1 MILMTN
7 LLIVESPGKI
17 NKLRAILGSDWEVK
31 ASVGHIRELAD
42 DGPDSLGFDLG
53 HDRIDCHY
61 IPRNPRAKQ
70 AIAALKQ
77 AARQSQSVYLA
88 SDPDREGETIAW
100 HIAQVLGLKQPQRIV
115 FQEITATAVKTAL
128 SRPRPLDLNLV
139 AAGRCRDCLDKLV
152 GYKGSPLVWRLNNGA
167 KSVGRV
173 QSATLHLL
181 CLREQEIS
189 SFVSQTYWSVY
200 VDYQEGFRAYYH
212 RSNQLPDTE
221 ASPEGMDDAGS
232 QDSKKES
239 TRVVSRDV
247 AEHLVAMARSQ
258 PHQVQQVSGQVTS
271 KKPPPPFITSSLQQA
286 AGSRLKFNPEYTMSL
301 AQKLYEAGLITYMR
315 TDSVQLSPEFCA
327 AARRWLQERDPDNVP
342 QRVARQHS
350 GKAAQEGHEAIRP
363 TDVFKPSAE
372 LRLQL
377 EDDQFKLYVLIW
389 TRAMAS
395 QCKSAQIRKTRIL
408 TQSGEVQW
416 QATGQVIEFPGYTKY
431 WKDISADLVLPEVT
445 EGQALHLE
453 AAQHEEKQTQ
463 PPPRY
468 TEPKLV
474 QLMERKGIGRPSTY
488 APTIATLK
496 QRNYVHL
503 LKDKLQPTDLGLQVD
518 AFLATA
524 LPDLLEA
531 EFTATME
538 SCLDAIAQGQQ
549 EWQRYLIDWN
559 RNYFEPALQTALTQ
573 LPEPKGDPHRKPLA
587 KSRMTCPKCR
597 QLMAKVPSKKVSKGH
612 FLKCETGC
620 QTDAGKA
627 IVMFWSDRSKKWQLP
642 DPQTELQQGNSDSTR
657 QQDLRTK
664 QLPVLTEHLCPVCNA
679 YLEEYP
685 YQREGQAKKL
695 LRCSIPDHRQ
705 SKCKD
710 VTYFLTRQGGWWSKK
725 FGPLE

>member
-1 MILMTN
+1 MTN

-17 NKLRAILGSDWEVK
+17 NKLRTILGSGWEVK
-31 ASVGHIRELAD
+31 ASVGHIRELAN

-53 HDRIDCHY
+53 RDRIDCRY

-77 AARQSQSVYLA
+77 AARQAQSVYLA

-100 HIAQVLGLKQPQRIV
+100 HIAEVLGLKQPQRIV
-115 FQEITATAVKTAL
+115 FQEITATAVRTAL

-152 GYKGSPLVWRLNNGA
+152 GYKGSPLVWRLQNGA

-181 CLREQEIS
+181 CLREREIS
-189 SFVSQTYWSVY
+189 SFVPQTYWSVY

-212 RSNQLPDTE
+212 HANQPPDPK
-221 ASPEGMDDAGS
+221 ASPEGIDEAGS
-232 QDSKKES
+232 QDSNKES
-239 TRVVSRDV
+239 TRVVSREA
-247 AEHLVAMARSQ
+247 AEHLVVIARSQ
-258 PHQVQQVSGQVTS
+258 PHRVQQVSGQVTS

-315 TDSVQLSPEFCA
+315 TDSVQLSPEFCT
-327 AARRWLQERDPDNVP
+327 AARSWLQEHDPENVP
-342 QRVARQHS
+342 QRVARQRS
-350 GKAAQEGHEAIRP
+350 SKAAQEGHEAIRP
-363 TDVFKPSAE
+363 TDVFKSSAE

-408 TQSGEVQW
+408 SQSGKVQW

-445 EGQALHLE
+445 EGQPLHLE
-453 AAQHEEKQTQ
+453 TAQHEEKQTQ

-518 AFLATA
+518 AFLETA
-524 LPDLLEA
+524 LPDLLKA
-531 EFTATME
+531 EFTAAME
-538 SCLDAIAQGQQ
+538 SSLDAIAEGQQ

-559 RNYFEPALQTALTQ
+559 HTYFEPALQAALNR
-573 LPEPKGDPHRKPLA
+573 LPEHKGNTERKPLE
-587 KSRMTCPKCR
+587 KSRLKCPKCG
-597 QLMAKVPSKKVSKGH
+597 QSMAKVPSQKVSKGY
-612 FLKCETGC
+612 FLKCEVGC
-620 QTDAGKA
+620 QTAAGKA
-627 IVMFWSDRSKKWQLP
+627 MVMFWSARSKKWQLP
-642 DPQTELQQGNSDSTR
+642 EPHTEPQQENSDAKR
-657 QQDLRTK
+657 QQDLQTK
-664 QLPVLTEHLCPVCNA
+664 QLPVLTEHFCPVCNA
-679 YLEEYP
+679 YLEEYT
-685 YQREGQAKKL
+685 YQREGQSKKL

-705 SKCKD
+705 SKCKEA
-710 VTYFLTRQGGWWSKK
+710 TYFLTRQGEWWSKK
-725 FGPLE
+725 FGQLE